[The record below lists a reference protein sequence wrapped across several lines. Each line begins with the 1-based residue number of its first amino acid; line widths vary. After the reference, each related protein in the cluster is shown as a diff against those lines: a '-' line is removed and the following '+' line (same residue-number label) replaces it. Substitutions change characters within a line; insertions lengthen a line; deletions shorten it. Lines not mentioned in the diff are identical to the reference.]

1 MTDYIIIETDDG
13 LTVVEL
19 PAGKT
24 ASEVASVAGGT
35 LVDEGP
41 YHSYE
46 DACDAMRGLPADV
59 TQKSPFRE

>member
-1 MTDYIIIETDDG
+1 MADYIIIETDDG

-24 ASEVASVAGGT
+24 AREVATAAGGT

-41 YHSYE
+41 YRSYE
-46 DACDAMRGLPADV
+46 DACDAMRMLPSDV
-59 TQKSPFRE
+59 INKSPFRE